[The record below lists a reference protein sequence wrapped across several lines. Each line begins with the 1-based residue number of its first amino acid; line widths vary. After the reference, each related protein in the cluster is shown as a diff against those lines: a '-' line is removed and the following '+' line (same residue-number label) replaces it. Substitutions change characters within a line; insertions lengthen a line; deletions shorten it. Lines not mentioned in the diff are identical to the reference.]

1 MDARQRRSRENLRR
15 AILGLAALTP
25 ASDILASEVASVAK
39 VNRSTFYD
47 HASSP
52 TALLEDVLREEL
64 DALRAE
70 FLSEVPP
77 EGAAAAIAGVTRS
90 VLEHIDAHRAIYL
103 LGLDENSG
111 PASLHPMLAG
121 HFEASIRLL
130 VKRGTIRYESTAPGG
145 AGTLQE
151 EFRAEMAVRMIADG
165 SVGAILA
172 WLQLPAA
179 QPATVDEFLELYGE
193 LLPSWFPFAA

>member
-15 AILGLAALTP
+15 AILSLAALTP
-25 ASDILASEVASVAK
+25 ASDILASEVASVAQ

-64 DALRAE
+64 DLLRAE
-70 FLSEVPP
+70 FLNEASPDH
-77 EGAAAAIAGVTRS
+77 AATAIAGVTRS
-90 VLEHIDAHRAIYL
+90 VLQHIDLHREIYR

-130 VKRGTIRYESTAPGG
+130 VGQGTITFEGADGAPAHLG
-145 AGTLQE
+145 ALGT
-151 EFRAEMAVRMIADG
+151 EMAVRMIADG

-172 WLQLPAA
+172 WLQSPE
-179 QPATVDEFLELYGE
+179 PRRIEEFLVLYGQ
-193 LLPSWFPFAA
+193 LLPVWFPFAG